1 MSHGISM
8 LDTAPT
14 FFSPHR
20 LRGTM
25 APRPLTLM
33 PGTLDLLVLRTLVS
47 GPMHGY
53 GIATLIH
60 QRTEGDLAV
69 EDAALY
75 QALHRLDRQDL
86 VEAEWRQSE
95 NNRRAR
101 YYTLTPAGRKRLR
114 ADAEQWRRYSRAVE
128 AVLEGV

>member
-1 MSHGISM
+1 M
-8 LDTAPT
+8 TA
-14 FFSPHR
+14 H
-20 LRGTM
+20 
-25 APRPLTLM
+25 PLSLM
-33 PGTLDLLVLRTLVS
+33 QGTLDLLVLRTLLS

-60 QRTEGDLAV
+60 ERTHGELAV

-86 VEAEWRQSE
+86 VEAEWGQSE

-101 YYTLTPAGRKRLR
+101 YYKLTAGGRKRLR
-114 ADAEQWRRYSRAVE
+114 ADADNWRRYSRAVE

>member
-101 YYTLTPAGRKRLR
+101 YYTLTPAGRSRLR
-114 ADAEQWRRYSRAVE
+114 ADAANWRRYSRAVE
-128 AVLEGV
+128 AVLQGI